1 MIYVVNYGT
10 PLSGVQ
16 LNTLNSLVGLPTT
29 PAGFAITKDALGN
42 FVNTPISGSG
52 QTAIQFQDEGINLGA
67 PGTVDTINFVGS
79 GVTASRVGNAIT
91 VSISGGGGSGETVS
105 WSVNQTAHGF
115 VVGDVVR
122 SNGTANQYTKAQ
134 ANSAANA
141 EVIGIVTAVASANSF
156 TITSH
161 GRITTGVPTATAGTV
176 FFLSASTAG
185 ALTSTQPSGTGEV
198 SLPILTIIQ
207 SGASAFLNLRRGLVI
222 TPSGGGSGDVVGP
235 ASSTDNAL
243 ARFDGTT
250 GKIIQNSLGTLDDS
264 GNLNVV
270 AAIISGTNGA
280 GHINLRHQASDASAT
295 GQTTSLFADANGDIK
310 WKNAGNFYTTL
321 RTSPNTADRVYTF
334 PNANGDLAFKNTIV
348 ANEIAYAVDANTFGS
363 LTTATYPSLAELA
376 HVKGVTSAIQTQI
389 NGKQDTIT
397 GGATT
402 ITSANLT
409 ASRALISNASGKVAV
424 SSVTDTELG
433 YVSGVTSPIQT
444 QINSKQN
451 TGNYITAL
459 IGDVTATG
467 PGSVTAT
474 IANGAVTYAK
484 MQNATAGS
492 ILLGRGNSG
501 AGAIQEITLGS
512 GLTMT
517 GTVLSATGGGVTD
530 GNKGDITVSGSGAT
544 WTINAG
550 AVVYADIQ
558 NVSANTF
565 LANATGS
572 SATVQEI
579 ATNRIPLFASAI
591 TGTPSSTTFLRG
603 DGTWATPAGGGGS
616 PGGVSGE
623 LQINNA
629 GAFGGADVYR
639 NTTAIEIRQGTT
651 AQQVDVF
658 RTWATSGTDFEGIRL
673 HTTTGVTSSVWGQVL
688 ARSGGTGSANVNIAI
703 TPRGTGAISAQIA
716 DGTSAGG
723 NIRGTNAVDFQM
735 SRANATQVASGIQA
749 FIGSGA
755 SNGATAQQ
763 SAVVSGSTNIASGTR
778 AFIGAGGNN
787 NASGQDSVISGG
799 NQNAAS
805 ASHASVVGGQTN
817 TASGMWSTVGGYQNT
832 ASGAAATAFGVSN
845 NASGQAAWIPGGES
859 GSTRSVNSKFAWGS
873 GGYIGLTGSRQ
884 IGGFTGFATSTNATP
899 VNITAGGASASAS
912 TTDTLPSNIGEWVY
926 RFKIYVTALSAS
938 DYKSWEIQGFIR
950 RNGAASTTALLGTP
964 IKTVIMESAGATSW
978 DCNAVAN
985 TTAGSLVAQGTGV
998 AATTIW
1004 WLCEHNTQEMI
1015 RL

>member
-1 MIYVVNYGT
+1 MARTDGLFYIRQTGYVTPVSDASIWIRGTDKYLNFGSVPGASGYGFRDNAGT
-10 PLSGVQ
+10 LEFKNSGG
-16 LNTLNSLVGLPTT
+16 SWAP
-29 PAGFAITKDALGN
+29 F
-42 FVNTPISGSG
+42 GSG
-52 QTAIQFQDEGINLGA
+52 GGSQTGIQFQDEGINLGSS
-67 PGTVDTINFVGS
+67 GTVNIVNFTGV
-79 GVTASRVGNAIT
+79 GVTASRVGNTVTVNIT
-91 VSISGGGGSGETVS
+91 GG
-105 WSVNQTAHGF
+105 
-115 VVGDVVR
+115 
-122 SNGTANQYTKAQ
+122 
-134 ANSAANA
+134 
-141 EVIGIVTAVASANSF
+141 
-156 TITSH
+156 
-161 GRITTGVPTATAGTV
+161 
-176 FFLSASTAG
+176 
-185 ALTSTQPSGTGEV
+185 
-198 SLPILTIIQ
+198 
-207 SGASAFLNLRRGLVI
+207 
-222 TPSGGGSGDVVGP
+222 GGGSGDVVGP

-243 ARFDGTT
+243 VRFDGTT
-250 GKIIQNSLGTLDDS
+250 GKLIQNSLGTLDDS

-376 HVKGVTSAIQTQI
+376 YVKGVTSAIQTQI
-389 NGKQDTIT
+389 NAKQDTIT

-433 YVSGVTSPIQT
+433 YVSGVTSSIQT
-444 QINSKQN
+444 QL
-451 TGNYITAL
+451 GNRAL
-459 IGDVTATG
+459 T
-467 PGSVTAT
+467 
-474 IANGAVTYAK
+474 GAVTSSGITMSTARILGRT
-484 MQNATAGS
+484 TAGT
-492 ILLGRGNSG
+492 
-501 AGAIQEITLGS
+501 GAIEEISIGS
-512 GLTMT
+512 GLSLSG
-517 GTVLSATGGGVTD
+517 GTLSATGAGVTD
-530 GNKGDITVSGSGAT
+530 GDKGDITVSSSGT
-544 WTINAG
+544 VWTIDNT
-550 AVVYADIQ
+550 AVTYAKIQ
-558 NVSANTF
+558 NVGANTF

-603 DGTWATPAGGGGS
+603 DGTWATVSGGGT

-639 NTTAIEIRQGTT
+639 NTTAIEIRQTTT
-651 AQQVDVF
+651 AQQLDVF

-673 HTTTGVTSSVWGQVL
+673 HATTGVTSSVWGQVL

-763 SAVVSGSTNIASGTR
+763 SAVVCGSTNIASGTR

-817 TASGMWSTVGGYQNT
+817 TASGQWSVVGGLQNT
-832 ASGAAATAFGVSN
+832 ASGNGAVAFGVTN
-845 NASGQAAWIPGGES
+845 NASGQAAWIPGGEN

-873 GGYIGLTGSRQ
+873 GGYAGLTGSRQ
-884 IGGFTGFATSTNATP
+884 IGGFTGYATSTNATP